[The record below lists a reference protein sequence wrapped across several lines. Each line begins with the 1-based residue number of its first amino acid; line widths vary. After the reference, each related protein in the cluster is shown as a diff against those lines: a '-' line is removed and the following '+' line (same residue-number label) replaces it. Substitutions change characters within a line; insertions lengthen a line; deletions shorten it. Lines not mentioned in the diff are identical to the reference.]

1 MPCFLELHQCGHTPL
16 PSSQTGNRQY
26 CILSSECTRAFLLY
40 EVVSSS
46 LSWAII
52 TKFDKS
58 TLLDAAPLLSY
69 WPILT
74 KIGTSALLDA
84 VQIMKPPEGK
94 SAFELCTKA
103 ISLCDVI
110 FPFLSWAVT
119 TKH

>member
-1 MPCFLELHQCGHTPL
+1 MNAPEHFYCMKLFLP
-16 PSSQTGNRQY
+16 
-26 CILSSECTRAFLLY
+26 AFLGP
-40 EVVSSS
+40 V
-46 LSWAII
+46 

-94 SAFELCTKA
+94 SAFEL
-103 ISLCDVI
+103 
-110 FPFLSWAVT
+110 
-119 TKH
+119 